1 MASQFPSLRALL
13 LVLLLAVLSLGF
25 GACSNEQIG
34 RALGGLCHGADNCTA
49 YNSDGTA
56 VDGRWYDP
64 Y

>member
-1 MASQFPSLRALL
+1 MQSTALSLRTLF
-13 LVLLLAVLSLGF
+13 LVLLLSVAGLGL

-34 RALGGLCHGADNCTA
+34 RALGSFCHGADNCTA

-56 VDGRWYDP
+56 ADGRWYDP

>member
-1 MASQFPSLRALL
+1 MKKSFVTLL
-13 LVLLLAVLSLGF
+13 LMTLGLGL

-34 RALGGLCHGADNCTA
+34 RALGSFCHGVDNCTA

-56 VDGRWYDP
+56 VSGRWSDP

>member
-1 MASQFPSLRALL
+1 MALS
-13 LVLLLAVLSLGF
+13 LAVMGPAL

-34 RALGGLCHGADNCTA
+34 RALGSFCHGADNCTA

>member
-1 MASQFPSLRALL
+1 MQSLASSLPALFLALL
-13 LVLLLAVLSLGF
+13 LSVVGLGLS
-25 GACSNEQIG
+25 ACSNEQIG
-34 RALGGLCHGADNCTA
+34 RALGSFCHGADNCTA